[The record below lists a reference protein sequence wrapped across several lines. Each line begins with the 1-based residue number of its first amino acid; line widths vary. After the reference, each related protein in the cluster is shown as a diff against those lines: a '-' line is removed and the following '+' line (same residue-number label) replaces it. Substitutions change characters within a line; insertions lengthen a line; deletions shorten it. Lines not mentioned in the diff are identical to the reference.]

1 MMESCRAFSRTA
13 LSALLILCAM
23 AILPAHAQNYPT
35 KAVRIITQGAAG
47 SGPDVIAR
55 IVADHLSR
63 QWSQQV
69 VVMPYPG
76 AAGSTAARAAAAAGP
91 DGYTLYMPATSAFI
105 VMPEMFP
112 NLPFDLDRD
121 FARIGFI
128 GEQPMMIAVAPSA
141 GVGSLAEFIAHAKA
155 RPGEINFAANL
166 RGSLPHLTVERL
178 RSQTDINLTFI
189 PYPGAPAGLQDL
201 LGGRISMITESI
213 GPLYGALQAGSI
225 RPLAV
230 AWHQRLPNF
239 PAVPTVAETVP
250 DFVAMGWFVLMTP
263 AGTPES
269 IVHQANQD
277 LNKVLQQP
285 ELRQKFQ
292 DLGTFVRLMSSAET
306 TAFVRNERQSWRP
319 VVRQLGLTQP

>member
-1 MMESCRAFSRTA
+1 MG
-13 LSALLILCAM
+13 SAGGG
-23 AILPAHAQNYPT
+23 HA
-35 KAVRIITQGAAG
+35 V
-47 SGPDVIAR
+47 S
-55 IVADHLSR
+55 
-63 QWSQQV
+63 
-69 VVMPYPG
+69 G

-128 GEQPMMIAVAPSA
+128 GEQPMMIAVAPSL

-155 RPGEINFAANL
+155 RPGEINFAAEPA
-166 RGSLPHLTVERL
+166 RFAAAPYGRAPAQPDRHQPHLHTLSGRTRRL
-178 RSQTDINLTFI
+178 
-189 PYPGAPAGLQDL
+189 
-201 LGGRISMITESI
+201 
-213 GPLYGALQAGSI
+213 AGSVG
-225 RPLAV
+225 RTHFDDHRKHRSALRRAAGRSRSGHLAV

-239 PAVPTVAETVP
+239 PALPTVAETVP

-263 AGTPES
+263 TGTPEA
-269 IVHQANQD
+269 IVRQANQD

-306 TAFVRNERQSWRP
+306 TAFIRNERQSWRP
-319 VVRQLGLTQP
+319 VVRRTRPTLARSTRPRSFNHRRPERP